1 VTGNF
6 VHDRGE
12 LTPVARLQVGC
23 AMWTHKAWPG
33 RFLPP
38 SLPAGERLRAY
49 AGWCTAVEGNTTFY
63 ATPARATVETWARQ
77 TGPEFRFVVKLP
89 KVVTHERRFAG
100 VEAEMRA
107 FLDAI
112 EPLGERAV
120 LWTQLPGSFGPSEV
134 EALGRFLRRLP
145 ADRRRA
151 VEVRHPGFFTDAAS
165 TSLLERTLAGAD
177 AEWVPFDTTV
187 FFGSPPVSEAEQDA
201 WAKKPRLPR
210 RTRALTDRPIVR
222 YLGRDSLEQTVEGWQ
237 PWTAVVADWLRE
249 GRSPTVFVHTPDNDE
264 APALARRF
272 HDEVRALVPG
282 LEALPEPEPVEP
294 ATLF

>member
-1 VTGNF
+1 M
-6 VHDRGE
+6 
-12 LTPVARLQVGC
+12 ARLHVGC

-33 RFLPP
+33 RFLPR
-38 SLPAGERLRAY
+38 SVPAGERLRAY
-49 AGWCTAVEGNTTFY
+49 AGWCDAVEGNTTFY
-63 ATPARATVETWARQ
+63 ATPARNTVATWARQ
-77 TGPEFRFVVKLP
+77 TGPDFRFVVKLP
-89 KVVTHERRFAG
+89 KVVTHERRLAG

-120 LWTQLPGSFGPSEV
+120 LWTQLPGSFGPADV
-134 EALGRFLRRLP
+134 DTLGRFLRRLP

-151 VEVRHPGFFTDAAS
+151 VEVRHPGFFTDPAS
-165 TSLLERTLAGAD
+165 TSLLEETLGDAD

-187 FFGSPPVSEAEQDA
+187 FFRNPPTSEIERET
-201 WAKKPRLPR
+201 WTRKPRLPR

-222 YLGRDSLEQTVEGWQ
+222 YLGRDSVEETVEGWQ
-237 PWTAVVADWLRE
+237 PWTRVVAGWLRE
-249 GRSPTVFVHTPDNDE
+249 GRSPTVFVHTPDNDD

-272 HDEVRALVPG
+272 HDDVRALAPD
-282 LEALPEPEPVEP
+282 LDPLPEPAPVEP